1 MIGPCARS
9 KPIGGWKATDCEG
22 LYCAKCDKVM
32 KYCLGDSK
40 VVRRHML
47 KKHKKELETFE
58 SEAARK
64 SILGRRLM
72 DDFLQST
79 TMDFVDGRRLQL

>member
-40 VVRRHML
+40 VVRRHMIKRGT
-47 KKHKKELETFE
+47 KK
-58 SEAARK
+58 
-64 SILGRRLM
+64 
-72 DDFLQST
+72 
-79 TMDFVDGRRLQL
+79 